1 MTALHPV
8 TCPYC
13 QQPAVLVGG
22 DVMYPHRPDL
32 ADKKF
37 WNCAPCKAFVG
48 CHPAQTATQNGVGDG
63 TVPMGRLA
71 NAELRRAK
79 QAAHAA
85 FDPLWKSGAMHRK
98 AAYKWLS
105 KALGLTSQ
113 QTHIGMFDVAQCVAV
128 VAAVK
133 ARQA

>member
-1 MTALHPV
+1 MTSMQPV

-13 QQPAVLVGG
+13 HKPAQLVDGTAI
-22 DVMYPHRPDL
+22 YLNRPDL
-32 ADKKF
+32 AGKNFYLCD
-37 WNCAPCKAFVG
+37 PCDAYVG
-48 CHPAQTATQNGVGDG
+48 CHPAQTPTQNGVGDG

-79 QAAHAA
+79 NAAHAA
-85 FDPLWKSGAMHRK
+85 FDPLWKSGRMHRK

-113 QTHIGMFDVAQCVAV
+113 QTHIGMFDVDQCAAV

-133 ARQA
+133 ART

>member
-1 MTALHPV
+1 MTGLEKLV
-8 TCPYC
+8 ICPYC
-13 QQPAVLVGG
+13 QKRAQLVGG
-22 DVMYPHRPDL
+22 DVIYPHRPDL
-32 ADKKF
+32 AGKNFYLCD
-37 WNCAPCKAFVG
+37 PCNAYVG
-48 CHPAQTATQNGVGDG
+48 CHPAKTATQNGVGDG

-79 QAAHAA
+79 NEAHAA

-105 KALGLTSQ
+105 KELGLTSQ
-113 QTHIGMFDVAQCVAV
+113 QTHIGMFDVAQCAAV

-133 ARQA
+133 ART